1 MATAT
6 ADLKRKTAEP
16 GKAATAGPL
25 YAESFRDETNLRRAI
40 DDAQMIVSGALAGS
54 TSVPS
59 RHIRIDHAR
68 RKKTQKRGGNE
79 TRRARRGGRSESRRR
94 TLGPRRSTDPI
105 GGPGRAKSATGGE
118 RLAHR
123 RLGSVTAVG
132 GW

>member
-6 ADLKRKTAEP
+6 ADLERKTAEP

-25 YAESFRDETNLRRAI
+25 YAESFRDETYLRRVI

-68 RKKTQKRGGNE
+68 RKKT
-79 TRRARRGGRSESRRR
+79 
-94 TLGPRRSTDPI
+94 
-105 GGPGRAKSATGGE
+105 
-118 RLAHR
+118 
-123 RLGSVTAVG
+123 
-132 GW
+132 